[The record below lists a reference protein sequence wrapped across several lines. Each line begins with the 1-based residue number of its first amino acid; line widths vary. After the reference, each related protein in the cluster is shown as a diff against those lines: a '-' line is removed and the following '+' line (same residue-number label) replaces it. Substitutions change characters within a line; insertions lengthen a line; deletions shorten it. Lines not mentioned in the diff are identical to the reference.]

1 MILTSRSCYEWYT
14 ALRARCY
21 AEAAVQQA
29 EAGVEAARNILAS
42 AESAI
47 DQARELL
54 ADAEDRLT
62 NAQIELADTQKA
74 VRTARKAVEEMRI

>member
-1 MILTSRSCYEWYT
+1 MIPTSRSFYEWH
-14 ALRARCY
+14 ASLRARRN

-54 ADAEDRLT
+54 ADAEDRL
-62 NAQIELADTQKA
+62 NSAQIELADTQKV